1 MLIIGKKIK
10 INKVFRG
17 KTLGAKWICLVNTG
31 NRLAAGLL
39 VNPRAVFSLLFFILK
54 NQLFRSLAV
63 KL

>member
-39 VNPRAVFSLLFFILK
+39 VNPRAVFSLLFF
-54 NQLFRSLAV
+54 
-63 KL
+63 